1 MGQKEVSRKI
11 RKYFKLKENKNII
24 FKNLWNMARMMFI
37 AQNTQK
43 RRSQVN
49 NLSFYLKT
57 LEK

>member
-24 FKNLWNMARMMFI
+24 LKNLWNMARMMFI